1 MSSVLPQMMA
11 GEPGPILRLRDWV
24 LRNPVLAAGFLA
36 IIIPTLIYVAK
47 ASWSTEQGGHG
58 PIVLATGL
66 WFLARKWPEA
76 LPLIR
81 PPSAGRLL
89 VVLIPA
95 LLLYMFARVTQII
108 EIEGYFMYFLLLVVL
123 YGVVGSA
130 ALRTLWFPLFYLA
143 FIFPPPETIV
153 AMVTNPLKIYLSQ
166 AAIKLLYGLGYPI
179 AGAGVTMQIGQYQL
193 FVAEAC
199 SGLNS
204 LVTLSAI
211 SLFYIYVRH
220 EANWRYALLLLLL
233 IVPVA
238 VFANFVRI
246 LMLIMLTYY
255 GGEAAAQG
263 FLHNFAGLTMFVT
276 ALLTIFAL
284 DALIEPTW
292 RRMTTQR
299 ALAHG

>member
-1 MSSVLPQMMA
+1 MV
-11 GEPGPILRLRDWV
+11 RLRDWV
-24 LRNPVLAAGFLA
+24 LANPLLAAGMLA
-36 IIIPTLIYVAK
+36 IIIPTMIYVAQ

-58 PIVLATGL
+58 PIVMATGL

-76 LPLIR
+76 LPLVS
-81 PPSAGRLL
+81 PPSTGRLMLLL
-89 VVLIPA
+89 VPA
-95 LLLYMFARVTQII
+95 LLFYLFARVTQIV
-108 EIEGYFMYFLLLVVL
+108 EIEGYFMYALLLIVL
-123 YGVVGSA
+123 YGVIGSA
-130 ALRTLWFPLFYLA
+130 ALRTLWFPLLYLA

-153 AMVTNPLKIYLSQ
+153 AMVTGPLKIYLSQ
-166 AAIKLLYGLGYPI
+166 AAISLLYALGYPI

-204 LVTLSAI
+204 LVSLSAI

-220 EANWRYALLLLLL
+220 QANWRYAVLLLLL
-233 IVPVA
+233 IVPVS

-246 LMLIMLTYY
+246 IMLIMLTYY

-263 FLHNFAGLTMFVT
+263 FMHNFAGLTMFVT

-284 DALIEPTW
+284 DAAIEPIW
-292 RRMTTQR
+292 RRFAPESWTR
-299 ALAHG
+299 G

>member
-1 MSSVLPQMMA
+1 MNATFPQMA
-11 GEPGPILRLRDWV
+11 SDEPGPMARLKDWV
-24 LRNPVLAAGFLA
+24 LANPVLTAGMFA
-36 IIIPTLIYVAK
+36 IIIPTMIYVAQ

-76 LPLIR
+76 LPLIK
-81 PPSAGRLL
+81 PAPLPRLL
-89 VVLIPA
+89 LALIPTM
-95 LLLYMFARVTQII
+95 LVYLFARVTQIV
-108 EIEGYFMYFLLLVVL
+108 EIEGYFMYALLLAVL
-123 YGVVGSA
+123 YGVIGSA
-130 ALRTLWFPLFYLA
+130 ALRVLWFPLLYLA

-153 AMVTNPLKIYLSQ
+153 AMLTNPLKIYLSQ
-166 AAIKLLYGLGYPI
+166 AAISLLYGFGYPI

-204 LVTLSAI
+204 LVSLSAI

-220 EANWRYALLLLLL
+220 QANWRYAVLLLLL

-238 VFANFVRI
+238 IFANFVRI
-246 LMLIMLTYY
+246 IMLIMLTYY

-276 ALLTIFAL
+276 ALLTIFAV
-284 DALIEPTW
+284 DALIEPIW
-292 RRMTTQR
+292 RRFTPAEWSR
-299 ALAHG
+299 G